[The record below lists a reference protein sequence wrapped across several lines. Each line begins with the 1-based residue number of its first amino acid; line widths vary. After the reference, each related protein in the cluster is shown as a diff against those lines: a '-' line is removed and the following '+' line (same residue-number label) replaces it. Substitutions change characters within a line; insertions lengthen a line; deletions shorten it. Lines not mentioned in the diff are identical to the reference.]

1 MYTPES
7 CQASLSRQWSTVF
20 NALFKMT
27 EIRDNAECFTGM
39 LSNWEGKRMKSIYVS
54 RWTPGHGRLL
64 FLRLLLGEKHRSW
77 LDSTLR
83 RGDVGIFPI
92 DIYSDYSRRQES
104 NSKGACTSQSAFS
117 DNHLART
124 DCLHS
129 LLSSHLASTSIH
141 RKRGRKKAREDV
153 RPFTMKSTSMRTKQ
167 L

>member
-117 DNHLART
+117 DNHSART
-124 DCLHS
+124 DCLHQQHRI
-129 LLSSHLASTSIH
+129 SSAATWHPQAFT
-141 RKRGRKKAREDV
+141 GREVERRQE
-153 RPFTMKSTSMRTKQ
+153 TMSDRSR
-167 L
+167 